1 MINKFMY
8 HSSDK
13 KNKEKILS
21 EGLLQNQKKEFT
33 IAGDWSHEIY
43 GSNPIFLSEELG
55 RFSDKDTVSFKV
67 DVSDLNLVAD
77 LPSLIDFGAYIDES
91 SETLYW
97 NEGEEPGILS
107 PYLDDGAI
115 SVYDFINNKEVIDA
129 AIKLTKTA
137 AYIGDIPAEK
147 ISVVGD
153 REVRSNLIF
162 NIIKISST
170 YYGKAGAG
178 ILIVCKEDNTC
189 LLLKRSSSVE
199 QPGTWGISGGA
210 VSKDEGYYS
219 NNDIKKDDSL
229 DFEDTAFRESNEELF
244 SNGILDIRN
253 IEKEYIA
260 TTEFMDG
267 NFKYKTFIY
276 NVTLAVK
283 KIITS
288 NMSLNWENN
297 AAKWFSLSSLP
308 SNLHFGVQFTKD
320 SLDEQGVEIFTDQN
334 DELDWLK
341 DNLNKIK
348 DGDKSESW
356 KRIFENFLNINRISY
371 GKSKNYY
378 DELKEQTED
387 THKFILESSKILQQG
402 GDIKKA
408 REIFHLASKFLLMTK
423 SRENKYLNKIRKSEL
438 AEHEGYLYHGTNF
451 KNALSILSSGRFVPF
466 GAFTRLSLSSK
477 LSLVGKFGDIVFVFD
492 AKKLQ
497 RKGATKMSYH
507 DDKTREQL
515 KKVNPDI
522 DENYVKNPWI
532 SDIYKEELEWIMP
545 LPFDFSKDDL
555 VKIIIF
561 KRGNDDDNA
570 KLLFDYIS
578 DNLDVNVEMQNYPS
592 YGRNNPSKS
601 KADIP
606 EKEELDLESNIKK
619 YIGESVISINKIKNL
634 CDEIYKEKGRKDISA
649 ESFIRYDHIRRAVYT
664 IYAKINDVSS
674 FIKKLDK
681 YSSYH
686 LTYTIDK
693 IKEIEQE
700 INYFKNMISDNY
712 RNSDLSFLYGDNW
725 MEYFKNIIDS
735 ILELKIS
742 DSKNLADRRLNIF
755 VEKQFNENSDTE
767 KIVKYFNNNSFGSEK
782 EFYKKIK
789 VWLSQNFNLISN
801 PEEIKNKI
809 IDYYNSKGFKPNDDT
824 ISDYSIESKI
834 SDISKITKPN
844 FVPDYIYQKSI
855 WTLLD
860 SEYLQEISDERLKK
874 IIIGIENKTVDDI
887 IKYRLPYEKDE
898 SKICKLLIA
907 VREIAKLTN
916 EKIDFTDLDFTEE
929 YLNNLRCN

>member
-21 EGLLQNQKKEFT
+21 KGLLQNQKKEFT

-55 RFSDKDTVSFKV
+55 RFSGKDTVSFKV

-137 AYIGDIPAEK
+137 AYIGDIPAER
-147 ISVVGD
+147 ISIVGD
-153 REVRSNLIF
+153 REARSNLIF

-219 NNDIKKDDSL
+219 NNDIKEDDSL

-288 NMSLNWENN
+288 NISLNWENN

-308 SNLHFGVQFTKD
+308 SSLHFGVQFTKD

-348 DGDKSESW
+348 DGDKSELW
-356 KRIFENFLNINRISY
+356 KKIFENFLNIKRISY

-408 REIFHLASKFLLMTK
+408 RELFHLASKFLLMTK

-515 KKVNPDI
+515 RKVNPDI
-522 DENYVKNPWI
+522 DENYIKNPWI
-532 SDIYKEELEWIMP
+532 SDIYKEESEWIMP

-555 VKIIIF
+555 IKIIIF

-649 ESFIRYDHIRRAVYT
+649 ESFTRYDHIRRAVYT
-664 IYAKINDVSS
+664 IYSKINDVSS

-681 YSSYH
+681 YSSYD

-789 VWLSQNFNLISN
+789 VWLSQNFNLVSD

-809 IDYYNSKGFKPNDDT
+809 IDYYNSKGLKPNNDT

-898 SKICKLLIA
+898 SKRCKLLIA
-907 VREIAKLTN
+907 AREIAKLTN